1 MCVCVCVCVW
11 LENTRSRARTS
22 VRAFCVRGCASVY
35 EMHPLLRLELG
46 LAAPLANKA
55 VVVALFKLLILGIA
69 GLQEK
74 WYPQHCGLG
83 FWDVYV

>member
-1 MCVCVCVCVW
+1 
-11 LENTRSRARTS
+11 
-22 VRAFCVRGCASVY
+22 
-35 EMHPLLRLELG
+35 MHPLLRLELG

-74 WYPQHCGLG
+74 WHPQHCGLG
-83 FWDVYV
+83 FRAQGAALTIHARDRRRVGFALQTAAHL